1 MFTVEVLISL
11 LLLFLTITLS
21 ATSSKFFNRII
32 TQQERYQDI
41 YIAVFNIKD
50 KIFDEICTSSN
61 KIEDMLSGVEYH
73 ATCTKLNESRNF
85 VKEYDFEE
93 NTMLKSYTG
102 PYLVTLY
109 QVHLELINYNYSVE
123 YTIFKYKKSTS

>member
-1 MFTVEVLISL
+1 MFTVEVLIAL

-61 KIEDMLSGVEYH
+61 KIENILSGVEYR
-73 ATCTKLNESRNF
+73 ATCTKLNESQSF

-93 NTMLKSYTG
+93 NRMLKSYTG

-109 QVHLELINYNYSVE
+109 EVNLELINYNYSVD
-123 YTIFKYKKSTS
+123 YTIFKYKKST

>member
-1 MFTVEVLISL
+1 MFTVEVLIAL

-32 TQQERYQDI
+32 TQQDRYQDI

-50 KIFDEICTSSN
+50 RISDEICTSSN
-61 KIEDMLSGVEYH
+61 KIEDIFSGVEYR
-73 ATCTKLNESRNF
+73 ATCRKLNESQTF

-93 NTMLKSYTG
+93 NKMLKSYTG
-102 PYLVTLY
+102 PYRVSLYEVT
-109 QVHLELINYNYSVE
+109 LELITYNYSIE
-123 YTIFKYKKSTS
+123 YIIFKYKKSTS